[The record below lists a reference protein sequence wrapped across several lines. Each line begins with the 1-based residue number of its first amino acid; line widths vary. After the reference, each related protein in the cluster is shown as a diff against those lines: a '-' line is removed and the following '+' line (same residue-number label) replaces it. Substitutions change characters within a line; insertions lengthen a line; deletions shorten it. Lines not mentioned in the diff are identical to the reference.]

1 MATKVRKINETT
13 ITFSENLSDFCIL
26 PIKMHKSGIFIQKSI
41 TKKIRGQITS
51 IAHGLLIFETMR
63 KPLYAMLTYSSLI
76 IQSPMVRW
84 VLS

>member
-1 MATKVRKINETT
+1 
-13 ITFSENLSDFCIL
+13 
-26 PIKMHKSGIFIQKSI
+26 MHKFSIFIQNSI

-51 IAHGLLIFETMR
+51 IAHGLLIFGTVR
-63 KPLYAMLTYSSLI
+63 KPLYAMFTYSSLI